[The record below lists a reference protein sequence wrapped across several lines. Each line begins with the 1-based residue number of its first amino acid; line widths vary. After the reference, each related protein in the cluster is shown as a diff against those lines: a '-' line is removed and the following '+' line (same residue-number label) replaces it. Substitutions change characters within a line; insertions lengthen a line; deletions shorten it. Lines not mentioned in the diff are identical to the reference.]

1 MIDLLSLP
9 WLEGAIALPLL
20 GAILLARV
28 RDPHRAAIWG
38 LFVAFMA
45 LMCTFFAGFAFTGGT
60 PPTTGQ
66 WDVQTRLFGSHLFR
80 LDELNAPLIATVAL
94 LYLLT
99 APATARTRLRRF
111 SFPLSL
117 AS

>member
-9 WLEGAIALPLL
+9 WLEAAIALRLV

-28 RDPHRAAIWG
+28 RDPHRAATWG
-38 LFVAFMA
+38 LFVAFIS
-45 LMCTFFAGFAFTGGT
+45 LMCTFFAGFAFTSGT
-60 PPTTGQ
+60 PQPTGA
-66 WDVQTRLFGSHLFR
+66 WDLQTRLFGIHLFR

-99 APATARTRLRRF
+99 
-111 SFPLSL
+111 
-117 AS
+117 